1 LSWLVAC
8 SREGP
13 RPTALDRSEGE
24 APATTPAIEA
34 PDPAPVER
42 DPPPEPPR
50 IADALDVELGP
61 ELRSHEAP
69 SGAPSAI
76 VHVPAGLAAERAG
89 AVIFLHGWGGCARAI
104 AYEGRVDCIP
114 GTLAAYG
121 FGLTVE
127 HDRAGKNTILLV
139 PQLRW
144 LERRGDPGRFGEAGF
159 FDAWLRGALAASIA
173 EPLGIREPGAL
184 ATITLVA
191 HSAGYETLLAML
203 RAAPSEIDHVV
214 LFDALY
220 AGADELAAWV
230 HGGEG
235 RRVVSLYTGRRGTY
249 RQNQRLATLLADLG
263 DAVALEPEDLPA
275 AIASRR
281 VVITETRHG
290 HGAIPS
296 LETANVLRALPIAPR
311 D

>member
-1 LSWLVAC
+1 MSNPVPDPPAVEPDPL
-8 SREGP
+8 P
-13 RPTALDRSEGE
+13 E
-24 APATTPAIEA
+24 AP
-34 PDPAPVER
+34 R
-42 DPPPEPPR
+42 R
-50 IADALDVELGP
+50 ISESVDVELGP

-69 SGAPSAI
+69 ARAPSAI
-76 VHVPAGLAAERAG
+76 VHVPAGSSAERAG
-89 AVIFLHGWGGCARAI
+89 AVIFLHGWGGCARAL

-121 FGLTVE
+121 FGLTTE

-144 LERRGDPGRFGEAGF
+144 LERRGDPGRFGEPAF
-159 FDAWLRGALAASIA
+159 FDEWLRAALAASVA
-173 EPLGIREPGAL
+173 EPLGIREPADL

-191 HSAGYETLLAML
+191 HSAGYETALAIV

-230 HGGEG
+230 HGDDG
-235 RRVVSLYTGRRGTY
+235 RRIVSLYTGRRGTY
-249 RQNQRLATLLADLG
+249 RQNQRLATLVADLG
-263 DAVALEPEDLPA
+263 DAVALEPDDLA
-275 AIASRR
+275 AAVAAHRI
-281 VVITETRHG
+281 VITETRHG

-296 LETANVLRALPIAPR
+296 LETANVLRALPLEPRAVAPTTL
-311 D
+311 